1 MSILA
6 ATRSFSFTPAGPSMA
21 PAGLRPTRPQVAAA
35 EEARHPG
42 GPGVSSDRPEGMTLR
57 GTQPPAGL
65 RPTRPQVAA
74 AEEARHPGGPGVT
87 RKPRARARGLR
98 WHWLVRHP
106 AGLRLAAVCVI
117 ARELSQRGMTVVVV
131 AGAVAGKLVE
141 TGRAERSFVM
151 RGPERRW
158 PGAVPEG
165 VGPRRRRFPLEPQ
178 TRDRCRN
185 GWRLIRSG
193 LPPCSRLE

>member
-6 ATRSFSFTPAGPSMA
+6 ATRSSSFTPAGPSLA
-21 PAGLRPTRPQVAAA
+21 PAGLRPTRPQAAAA
-35 EEARHPG
+35 EAARRPG
-42 GPGVSSDRPEGMTLR
+42 GPGVTRKPRARARGLR
-57 GTQPPAGL
+57 WRWLVRHPAGL
-65 RPTRPQVAA
+65 RLAA
-74 AEEARHPGGPGVT
+74 ACGPCPT